1 MSVAYRCHQ
10 FKNWWLLWFST
21 TKVGEN
27 VIESLIRN
35 CFRIQRFLLFSPLLM
50 FRMFWIS
57 EADCCFFLSAYG
69 ICAGSAAPSRS
80 DRWKHPWGS
89 IKAGGYFW
97 RITPENLHKFSGPRG
112 RREEVISVKKAQK
125 KRPKPLKMK
134 NIHWQTPNGYD
145 MMLFHTVIVCPFRA
159 IHPNMVMLPQMGAVV
174 KR

>member
-1 MSVAYRCHQ
+1 MRYFNNLWNYSVQ
-10 FKNWWLLWFST
+10 F
-21 TKVGEN
+21 
-27 VIESLIRN
+27 ESLIRN
-35 CFRIQRFLLFSPLLM
+35 CFRIRGVLFCSIRFWCSECSESQKRIVVFLISLWNMCREYRTKQVRSVETSLG
-50 FRMFWIS
+50 FRKNRGI
-57 EADCCFFLSAYG
+57 FL
-69 ICAGSAAPSRS
+69 
-80 DRWKHPWGS
+80 K
-89 IKAGGYFW
+89 
-97 RITPENLHKFSGPRG
+97 ITPENLHKFSGPRD